1 MVFTQ
6 ALVNG
11 LVQGSIFA
19 LFAAGFT
26 IIFGV
31 MDIPNMGHAALFAG
45 GAYIFYQV
53 VEVVGLPWYV
63 GLLAAILIIAIVAA
77 VIEQQLIA
85 PLYDRDETDYIFG
98 VILVTVGIGWILE
111 RAYAQ
116 TWGHS
121 PLYLG
126 LGGLQDLSVD
136 FADMRINYLQIVVFV
151 VAILSFAFL
160 YVLTYKTMAGR
171 SLRAIVQDR
180 ELAQIRGVNVDRIF
194 LMAFMLGS
202 GMAAFAGI
210 LNAAMFTLTPV
221 MGFELLI
228 KAFIIVILG
237 GVGRIWGAAIA
248 GYALGIYE
256 AFAVLYL
263 TSYYIFASEFA
274 LLIVFFLAKGLLV
287 PEGSDS
293 LSKVFKNRVSDIV
306 GGI

>member
-180 ELAQIRGVNVDRIF
+180 ELAHIRGVNVDRIF

-237 GVGRIWGAAIA
+237 GIGRIWGAAIA

>member
-121 PLYLG
+121 PLYVG

>member
-45 GAYIFYQV
+45 GAYIFYHT
-53 VEVVGLPWYV
+53 VEVVGLPWYA
-63 GLLAAILIIAIVAA
+63 GLLAAILLISIFAA
-77 VIEQQLIA
+77 VIEQQLIS

-126 LGGLQDLSVD
+126 IGGLQDLSIN
-136 FADMRINYLQIVVFV
+136 FAAVRINYLQIVVFIV
-151 VAILSFAFL
+151 SILSFAFL
-160 YVLTYKTMAGR
+160 YVLTYKTMVGR

-180 ELAQIRGVNVDRIF
+180 ELAHIRGVNVDRIF

-237 GVGRIWGAAIA
+237 GIGRIWGAAIA

-293 LSKVFKNRVSDIV
+293 LSRIFKNRVSDLI
-306 GGI
+306 GGM

>member
-63 GLLAAILIIAIVAA
+63 GLLAAILLIAIFAA

-116 TWGHS
+116 TWGHA

-126 LGGLQDLSVD
+126 LGGLQDLSIN

-180 ELAQIRGVNVDRIF
+180 ELAHIRGVNVDRIF

-237 GVGRIWGAAIA
+237 GIGRIWGAAIA

-293 LSKVFKNRVSDIV
+293 LSKVFKNRVSDLV